1 MDGKKVYQIS
11 INGIE
16 YSIKQV
22 DALSDSL
29 QFLDKKIKELESRS
43 VNVSSTTSKGGGS
56 NVRNLQT
63 EDQLLKQIQKTEQQ
77 IADTRRE
84 DYQQLLAEKD
94 LLKEAKD
101 IQEQRAA
108 SERLT
113 AGNYGN
119 TMKGMKQELADIKS
133 VMQTTD
139 LGSDQFQELT
149 TRANELTQNL
159 KNIEESYG
167 QYGRNVG
174 NYANSI
180 AEGMNKVKIQVGGVD
195 RTFSSA
201 KEASRELSNELKTMA
216 VNGEQNTEKFSE
228 LRKVVAQLNSD
239 MKDATVSSQGMD
251 NMLDTMQSFTSIAQI
266 GQGLSSFFGFDQT
279 EMTRSIQKLVAL
291 QNVLQG
297 IEKIKQQMESSQGL
311 GGMFANA
318 SASIDNFIAKLTGAK
333 VTMEGLTMS
342 TKVATIA
349 VRTLSRAMKRIAA
362 VIAMEAIMKLVNV
375 VTDFIGSLNTAKTKI
390 AQINKAMNSLNREYK
405 FRMDELSSTY
415 KNGFIN
421 NEQFVTSQ
429 YKLQADYLVKQIDLL
444 EKRASIEKDK
454 NNYNWVT
461 DFAGS
466 TTTYGGG
473 RMKGPETIA
482 EYNFPTAPF
491 ASFKMVVH
499 NIQEVEEEFLKCQ
512 KAVAEGVDYFDKY
525 GEGFAGW
532 VGSVFVTVEN
542 TKQMMYKLG
551 RIKVGDFIGEFKEL
565 ANEYKNG
572 KITSEQYAN
581 GIKKLSEELK
591 KNQTIIS
598 VMANLAEYYDPETA
612 KAILETAD
620 AVEQLNKSLNMGPTE
635 DEIHFWAQVRIEGMK
650 EGLEKTYEQIN
661 EELTHELRTYG
672 KTQEQKEMIRKKYQ
686 QKWSEAQKKYY
697 EQQSKEYES
706 ALKDLNALKIE
717 MMVDGF
723 NKEKARLEEEKRQ
736 RLKAVEESGIL
747 VGERRKEI
755 EVLYDKKILEAK
767 QEWAYKV
774 EQTYKDM
781 WKKIHDLAHTNNQ
794 LEYDTQIKK
803 IEEEYK
809 KLQDEAEAML
819 DKTTATY
826 SNRGVS
832 LTKKTRK
839 PSNDDVYANGGK
851 EKDSYDIEVER
862 ADKYTKRL
870 REEYEK
876 RIANRTEYFNEVEKL
891 SIDRVNK
898 LYDTENTK
906 AEEAKSHELS
916 TLQNSYDAQY
926 HELEQSLVTTKEK
939 EEAKKRLT
947 EELTRQEAL
956 IQEKY
961 STEAIAREREREEEI
976 KTIRSNS
983 YQSNIDE
990 YRKYLEELSTVDTSE
1005 IMNGLGFINLSA
1017 TRKRNKELLDS
1028 LEKLKNDIIAKKEEL
1043 QQSLDNKEITF
1054 DDFEVAKGELEDF
1067 EEQIGNFEVEI
1078 DKNGKEAAKSL
1089 FDTISQY
1096 TSQLGSSLNSLVS
1109 AIGDYTDQQF
1119 ENEINKLEKFINEY
1133 EEKLNE
1139 QQKITQEHASNLQ
1152 SIEEELADSR
1162 GARRQALIDKLNAEM
1177 AAQRASLAEEK
1188 HIEKEKKKL
1197 EDKKEKEEKERLKAQ
1212 KKVKTTQAIINGAVA
1227 FMNALATEPI
1237 WLGIAMASMT
1247 AAMTAIQLATINSAK
1262 YADGGVIQG
1271 RSHAQGG
1278 VKVLGG
1284 NAEVEGGEYITN
1296 KATTS
1301 KNVELLDYINAR
1313 KKKLDLDDM
1322 IEFYSSGKGVK
1333 KTISTTRTKFADGGV
1348 IPTLRSDISV
1358 NDRLIQ
1364 SFEDYSNRPVQVA
1377 VVDIMDKTQQVN
1389 NVRVM
1394 AGLSD

>member
-56 NVRNLQT
+56 NERALQS
-63 EDQLLKQIQKTEQQ
+63 EDQLLKQIQKTQQQ
-77 IADTRRE
+77 IADARRE
-84 DYQQLLAEKD
+84 DYNSLLAQKD
-94 LLKEAKD
+94 LLHDIVDEAKA
-101 IQEQRAA
+101 RAA

-113 AGNYGN
+113 SGNYGN

-216 VNGEQNTEKFSE
+216 VNGEQNTEKFDE
-228 LRKVVAQLNSD
+228 LRKVIAQLNSD
-239 MKDATVSSQGMD
+239 IKDATVSSQGMD
-251 NMLDTMQSFTSIAQI
+251 NMLDTMQSFTSLAQV
-266 GQGLSSFFGFDQT
+266 GQGVSSLFGFDQT
-279 EMTRSIQKLVAL
+279 EMTRSIEKLVSL
-291 QNVLQG
+291 QNILQG
-297 IEKIKQQMESSQGL
+297 IEKIKQQMMTEEGL
-311 GGMFANA
+311 GGLFKNA
-318 SASIDNFIAKLTGAK
+318 SASIDNFVAKLTGAK
-333 VTMEGLTMS
+333 VTMDGLTMS
-342 TKVATIA
+342 TKVATYA
-349 VRTLSRAMKRIAA
+349 VKGLSMAFKGIAA
-362 VIAMEAIMKLVNV
+362 FVAMEVVMKLVNSF
-375 VTDFIGSLNTAKTKI
+375 TNLIKSLDTTQNKI
-390 AQINKAMNSLNREYK
+390 ARIERQMKSL
-405 FRMDELSSTY
+405 DSTY
-415 KNGFIN
+415 KNRM
-421 NEQFVTSQ
+421 NELSSAYMRGTISNEEFVTRQ
-429 YKLQADYLVKQIDLL
+429 YKLQSEYLSEQIELL
-444 EKRASIEKDK
+444 QKKARLESNRSSD
-454 NNYNWVT
+454 V
-461 DFAGS
+461 
-466 TTTYGGG
+466 TTTYEGG
-473 RMKGPETIA
+473 RMTSPQTYKIYNDMFDNGPIENLIGLIPINKTIKDIK
-482 EYNFPTAPF
+482 EL
-491 ASFKMVVH
+491 
-499 NIQEVEEEFLKCQ
+499 EEEFEKAR
-512 KAVAEGVDYFDKY
+512 KAVEAGVDYYDMWGK
-525 GEGFAGW
+525 GVSGT
-532 VGSVFVTVEN
+532 VKSIMTTVED
-542 TKQMMYKLG
+542 TEDYMYAVG
-551 RIKVGDFIGEFKEL
+551 RTRLEHFIGDFREL
-565 ANEYKNG
+565 EKQAKNATISPEEYAEG
-572 KITSEQYAN
+572 L
-581 GIKKLSEELK
+581 KKL
-591 KNQTIIS
+591 
-598 VMANLAEYYDPETA
+598 
-612 KAILETAD
+612 
-620 AVEQLNKSLNMGPTE
+620 
-635 DEIHFWAQVRIEGMK
+635 
-650 EGLEKTYEQIN
+650 N
-661 EELTHELRTYG
+661 EELTTNKVLTYVVSNMSDFYSSDNIVTQIKKIIDELKKLDDAYNSTSLETQRFWKQVEWDGMKDDWKKIEAQLKYERKTELEQYG
-672 KTQEQKEMIRKKYQ
+672 KTKKQRNALNKKWDKKEKDARKKYF
-686 QKWSEAQKKYY
+686 

-706 ALKDLNALKIE
+706 AYKDLNALIIE
-717 MMVDGF
+717 NMDEGLR
-723 NKEKARLEEEKRQ
+723 KEKAKLNEEKRQ
-736 RLKAVEESGIL
+736 RLKAAVESGIL

-755 EVLYDKKILEAK
+755 EELYAKKIEEVIFKTK
-767 QEWAYKV
+767 QSYIDLWEKIFDLSNNNI
-774 EQTYKDM
+774 QLKLDINIKD
-781 WKKIHDLAHTNNQ
+781 
-794 LEYDTQIKK
+794 

-809 KLQDEAEAML
+809 KFQEKAKAML
-819 DKTTATY
+819 DITTATY
-826 SNRGVS
+826 SNRGINV
-832 LTKKTRK
+832 TKKTRK
-839 PSNDDVYANGGK
+839 PSNDDLYFNTNKGGK

-898 LYDTENTK
+898 LYDIENEK
-906 AEEAKSHELS
+906 AAAAQSHELAS
-916 TLQNSYDAQY
+916 LQNAKEARL
-926 HELEQSLVTTKEK
+926 HEIKEYLLTA
-939 EEAKKRLT
+939 EERNEAEKRLT
-947 EELTRQEAL
+947 KELEEQEIL
-956 IQEKY
+956 ITEKY
-961 STEAIAREREREEEI
+961 QAEAIERERKREEEI
-976 KTIRSNS
+976 KTIRSDS
-983 YQSNIDE
+983 YQSNIEE
-990 YRKYLEELSTVDTSE
+990 YRKYLEELSNVDTSE

-1054 DDFEVAKGELEDF
+1054 DDFEQAKSELEDF

-1096 TSQLGSSLNSLVS
+1096 ASQLGSSLNSLVS

-1152 SIEEELADSR
+1152 SIEQELADSR